1 MPSQS
6 AIAKALL
13 HLHGHGFAEEIG
25 IPLQRNTPAPLF
37 RWLVAALLFSTRIRA
52 GKAVAAAKA
61 LSKAGWRTP
70 QAMAAASWADRV
82 EVLNRAGYARYDES
96 TARMLGATARQVL
109 DSYRGDLRRLRKAA
123 GENPQEERRLLQAF
137 EGIGATGAAIFLR
150 EVQAVWPEV
159 YPFADPKALSAA
171 RALGL
176 PGDAQDLA
184 ELVPPGDFT
193 RLVAALVRSGLAK
206 DHDRVVEVAAGIPD

>member
-1 MPSQS
+1 MR
-6 AIAKALL
+6 
-13 HLHGHGFAEEIG
+13 
-25 IPLQRNTPAPLF
+25 RNLAGTSRRHWAGT
-37 RWLVAALLFSTRIRA
+37 WHSTGNKR
-52 GKAVAAAKA
+52 
-61 LSKAGWRTP
+61 SPHT
-70 QAMAAASWADRV
+70 S
-82 EVLNRAGYARYDES
+82 
-96 TARMLGATARQVL
+96 
-109 DSYRGDLRRLRKAA
+109 
-123 GENPQEERRLLQAF
+123 
-137 EGIGATGAAIFLR
+137 IFLR